1 MKNKKNVETHTISS
15 PEREVEEKTNTK
27 TNTTKQSDMPSTIE
41 AKDIDQT
48 LSLEEIVNIEIEK
61 RESEKREE
69 RLDITDEMIVDGALV
84 DPELANGSGGRLS
97 EKHEAKNSENVRGDG
112 KYPGDRKE
120 NVKKPSI
127 FTKIRSFFTNGIV
140 LKLISLLAAVL
151 LWLIVVNIDDPQVT
165 RTITNIPVNVLDEE
179 LITEQNQIYSIY
191 SGDKVSIHVTG
202 PRSEV
207 DGLTREDFVA
217 QAPFSEKSNVNAV
230 PIYVSFRNSKYE
242 KNCSIVQKDRTM
254 ILEVENILTKTF
266 EIGSEK
272 SGSVAAGYTV
282 GKERLSPTTVTLKAP
297 ESIINAIDRAGVKI
311 DLAGH
316 TEDFSEEVAILF
328 YNANGSVVNLNEYCE
343 LSTETTNA
351 SIQVLTIK
359 EVPLKFGSTGTVA
372 EGYELVSVTG
382 NKQTVKIAGY
392 NVNLIDAI
400 TFPDELVDVEDATAD
415 VVVEADVPA
424 QLTSG
429 IMLVDESDAK
439 ITVTAKVEELVTKTY
454 RLPISAIDIHNLP
467 EDMETEFGSSYV
479 NVSVTAL
486 QSVQNEFT
494 VSDVKA
500 YVDLKNV
507 KIGDNEVLVHI
518 TLPEGLKLTSEVI
531 VNVNMASTRP
541 ETTEQ
546 DSSTEQSSGTSTAQ
560 ASSDNDTEQ
569 TDTTSPQDQTV
580 QE

>member
-15 PEREVEEKTNTK
+15 PDMEIEEKTNTK

-48 LSLEEIVNIEIEK
+48 LSLEEIVSIEIEK

-84 DPELANGSGGRLS
+84 DSELANGSGGRLS

-272 SGSVAAGYTV
+272 SGRVAAGYTV
-282 GKERLSPTTVTLKAP
+282 GKESLSPTTVTLKAP

-316 TEDFSEEVAILF
+316 TEDFSEEMAILF

-424 QLTSG
+424 QLASG

-507 KIGDNEVLVHI
+507 RIGDNEVLVHI